1 MSRVF
6 LKRVAVSGLRGVEWL
21 QDDTASQIVE
31 FAFSLPLIAFFVIG
45 IFDFSQA
52 YGLKQKLINAAR
64 EGARIGA
71 SQPTQDLTFPPQPPS
86 VTAIVRSVGQYL
98 QTVGLNDCGLASVGG
113 AVITTPGAL
122 AWTYTANGCP
132 GFEPTVEV
140 ERGVPTTVTIS
151 SPYPGGGTMY
161 LQNTRVTVTYPYTW
175 KFGSISR
182 IVVPGSTFSG
192 PTTLQAVA
200 MMQNLN

>member
-1 MSRVF
+1 MSHVSLERVV
-6 LKRVAVSGLRGVEWL
+6 RCWLRAIQWL
-21 QDDTASQIVE
+21 RDDAASQIVE

-52 YGLKQKLINAAR
+52 YGVKQKLINAAR

-86 VTAIVRSVGQYL
+86 VTAIARTVGQYM
-98 QTVGLNDCGLASVGG
+98 QSVGLNDCGLASPGG

-132 GFEPTVEV
+132 GFEPSVEV
-140 ERGVPTTVTIS
+140 ERGVPTTITTA
-151 SPYPGGGTMY
+151 SPYGGGTMY

-175 KFGSISR
+175 KFASVVR
-182 IVVPGSTFSG
+182 LVVPGATFSG